1 MQDGQTPTPDRTA
14 PNGAGATAV
23 NAHGDAAAS
32 GTEIDATGHHEGV
45 GGQRGVAGG
54 GNGFGTATA
63 TRGGTRVGGRTVIMG
78 AGPAGLCPAYVLSK
92 AGVPTV
98 VLEKAPFVGGLA
110 RTIKRQTEHGEFK
123 FDIGGH
129 RWFTKNDALNDL
141 FREVV
146 ADELL
151 WVNRISRIY
160 FDGKY
165 VDYPLKIGNALQ
177 AIGPVTAARAMAD
190 YGRIRVQHRLRPEPI
205 LSMKDAYVDQYGPT
219 LYKLFFERYSEKVWG
234 LPCHE
239 VSGDWVS
246 QRTKGMSIMTAVKD
260 AVVPS
265 KGKVVSLIDEFMYPR
280 DGFGRF
286 SERMADGVTGLGNEI
301 RLNTGVER
309 VHREGNRVTALTVST
324 EHGQERVEG
333 DNFISS
339 IPLTLLAQIV
349 EPAAPA
355 AVLDAAKSLTY
366 RNVITVNLMLKKRQV
381 TNDTWLYVHDRNI
394 LFGRFHEPKNWS
406 AAMVPGEDYT
416 SLVIEY
422 FCSFG
427 DQIWGMSEEEL
438 VERSIKH
445 LVEDMGFIARDEVI
459 GGFTIRAPRSYP
471 VYTMGYENAVQLV
484 KDYVAEME
492 NLQIVG
498 RYGTFRYNNTD
509 HSIETGLLAA
519 KNILGEQH
527 DLDQVNADQEYHE
540 IKRVREP
547 VGSATA

>member
-1 MQDGQTPTPDRTA
+1 MQNGDSPRPSEAATGVRGATGGRTTANGPTPNGHDGQG
-14 PNGAGATAV
+14 N
-23 NAHGDAAAS
+23 
-32 GTEIDATGHHEGV
+32 
-45 GGQRGVAGG
+45 GVARTG
-54 GNGFGTATA
+54 GTA
-63 TRGGTRVGGRTVIMG
+63 VGGRTVIMG

-129 RWFTKNDALNDL
+129 RWFTKNEELNDV

-160 FDGKY
+160 FDGRY
-165 VDYPLKIGNALQ
+165 VDYPLKISNALQ
-177 AIGPVTAARAMAD
+177 AIGPVTAAKAMAD
-190 YGRIRVQHRLRPEPI
+190 YGRTRLARRLKPRPIR
-205 LSMKDAYVDQYGPT
+205 SMEDAYIDQYGPT
-219 LYKLFFERYSEKVWG
+219 LYKLFFQRYSEKVWG
-234 LPCHE
+234 LPCDQM
-239 VSGDWVS
+239 SGDWVS

-260 AVVPS
+260 AIVPS

-286 SERMADGVTGLGNEI
+286 SERMADAVTGLGNEI
-301 RLNTGVER
+301 RLGTGVER
-309 VHREGNRVTALTVST
+309 VHRQGNRVAAVTVST
-324 EHGQERVEG
+324 ERGMERVEG
-333 DNFISS
+333 ENFISS

-355 AVLDAAKSLTY
+355 DVLAAAKSLTF
-366 RNVITVNLMLKKRQV
+366 RNVITVNLMLKKKRV

-406 AAMVPGEDYT
+406 AAMVPEGDYT

-427 DQIWGMSEEEL
+427 DEIWAMTEEQL
-438 VERSIKH
+438 VERSIRH
-445 LVEDMGFIARDEVI
+445 LIEDMHFITRDEVI
-459 GGFTIRAPRSYP
+459 GGFAIRAPRAYP
-471 VYTMGYENAVQLV
+471 SYTMGYESAVKKV
-484 KDYVAEME
+484 KDYIGEME

-519 KNILGEQH
+519 KNILGEHH
-527 DLDQVNADQEYHE
+527 DLDRVNADQDYHE
-540 IKRVREP
+540 IKRAQAQEP
-547 VGSATA
+547 VTAGTGQ